1 MGDVYDFVASE
12 TVSSSRTE
20 AAYIERGP
28 LVICS
33 GGTNADFTASVASHL
48 GIPVADVDIKS
59 FADGETSVRS
69 FQVMRGRDVF
79 VVQST
84 SRPVNE
90 AIIGLILT
98 ITAIRRAG
106 ANKITAVIPYY
117 GYSRA
122 VGGAPTSMDSQTAQ
136 LVVASNQAH
145 LAPGMILHEE
155 EDAMKDA
162 PLSVF
167 GSQGTVAARP
177 ISAADVARLLEEAG
191 VDMVITV
198 DLQPPGRGQI
208 EGFFRPITPVET
220 IRSTSV
226 ALEQVC
232 KTDFQRPVVVAP
244 HEDCLGLA
252 REFQHGIERR
262 QGKRTGIAVI
272 LDTGSSAQAEANA
285 SAMASSPSGETSD
298 ASLKL
303 VGNVNGCDV
312 IIVDGI
318 IDTARSLCARARL
331 LKRSGARRII
341 AYATHSLFSGEALRR
356 LEESPI
362 DEVIT
367 TDTVD
372 VTGRDHEHKFAL
384 ASARK
389 LRRVSVA
396 PLVAEAIERVHG
408 NGSLQHLR
416 VFDSSTAD
424 PDTHGEE

>member
-1 MGDVYDFVASE
+1 M
-12 TVSSSRTE
+12 
-20 AAYIERGP
+20 
-28 LVICS
+28 
-33 GGTNADFTASVASHL
+33 
-48 GIPVADVDIKS
+48 DIKS

-208 EGFFRPITPVET
+208 EVRGLWWSLRRGLWRCRPPRCASASRPCCSPHACSGRASPWVAAQGFFRPITPVET